1 MQNNYIK
8 NTKDRENNMLFR
20 RKDGKRDRSTDIF
33 ERIMP
38 IIMKERND
46 ALVYIKK
53 EVILDGM
60 NEYIKKQKE
69 KNIELT
75 YMEIIFTAL
84 ARVAK
89 EKPKIN
95 RFIMSGKIYNR
106 NNINISVVVK
116 PKLEENVK

>member
-84 ARVAK
+84 AK
-89 EKPKIN
+89 
-95 RFIMSGKIYNR
+95 G
-106 NNINISVVVK
+106 
-116 PKLEENVK
+116 